1 MRALQILLWIWWL
14 GTVPRVAARTHRLV
28 KYFNKIE
35 TDVNVS
41 VARMQ
46 VMDELAAC
54 SLPGVGWAGLTLVA

>member
-1 MRALQILLWIWWL
+1 MRALQILLWMWWM

-28 KYFNKIE
+28 KYFNTIE

-46 VMDELAAC
+46 VVLACCLQPARRRMR
-54 SLPGVGWAGLTLVA
+54 GTTIIA